1 MSSKTK
7 MPPPRDPYK
16 EMKGAMDAQYR
27 LAPEMIAKEREL
39 VPQLQQL
46 QLEQLQSQAKN
57 LQSFYGSVMG
67 DSANL
72 LRQYGSTFSDALSPI
87 ARGARSTYEQGLGGG
102 ERLQNLMRGQAET
115 ELGYGMGLTPE
126 MERESQQRARAGT
139 TARGMTNTNRGI
151 GAEVLGGYKMGMD
164 RQDRARTFANTVL
177 GNDVTMGNNAYS
189 QYGSPLI
196 TSGLQGMSPMGL
208 AQGATAGMQN
218 LGPTYLQPES
228 QFYSNIMSANQN
240 MAIQKAIADAQS
252 KNALTSGIIGGVSSI
267 VTGGVSEGGRW
278 AT

>member
-1 MSSKTK
+1 
-7 MPPPRDPYK
+7 MPPPRDPYT

-46 QLEQLQSQAKN
+46 QLEQLTGQAKN

-72 LRQYGSTFSDALSPI
+72 LKQYGSTFSDALSPI

-102 ERLQNLMRGQAET
+102 ERLQNTMRGQAES

-126 MERESQQRARAGT
+126 MERESAQRTRAGM
-139 TARGMTNTNRGI
+139 TARGLTNTNRGI
-151 GAEVLGGYKMGMD
+151 GAEILGGYKMGMD

-177 GNDVTMGNNAYS
+177 SNDVTMGNNAYS

-240 MAIQKAIADAQS
+240 MAIQKAVADAQA
-252 KNALTSGIIGGVSSI
+252 KNALTNGVISGVTSI
-267 VTGGVSEGGRW
+267 ASGGVSEGGRW
-278 AT
+278 SKA